1 MTIDTSGI
9 TFTAIELFFVLA
21 VGYAAYK
28 FKFMDD
34 GFLKKISNF
43 IICVANPFMIL
54 GGLLGEEKSTE
65 NLKNGFMVLG
75 IAFVLFLLCGII
87 AYLSCAWFKDYDK
100 RKIGEFSTIFS
111 NCGFMGFP
119 VLYAAMGSKG
129 KFYCA
134 FFLVAFN
141 LVLWTYGISIMARKR
156 TDIKR
161 NFLNTFFNFGTVPC
175 FIGIIL
181 YIIPYKLP
189 AVLTDTFDMIG
200 GVCTPFAMFIIGGLL
215 ASVPLKSLFT
225 ESKVYYLGFV
235 KLVLLPLVTA
245 LICKFVGMDEELV
258 YFFTLMVAMPSASN
272 TAMYAEKYDIAP
284 VFGATVAGMST
295 AMSVITI
302 PLVVKLTELIIN
314 LKI

>member
-1 MTIDTSGI
+1 MTVDTSGI
-9 TFTAIELFFVLA
+9 TSTVIVLFLVLA

-34 GFLKKISNF
+34 EFLKKISNF

-54 GGLLGEEKSTE
+54 GGLLGEEKSNE

-119 VLYAAMGSKG
+119 VLYAAMGSLG

-161 NFLNTFFNFGTVPC
+161 NILNTFFNFGTVPC
-175 FIGIIL
+175 FIGIVL

-189 AVLTDTFDMIG
+189 VELTDAFDMVG

-215 ASVPLKSLFT
+215 ASVPLKNLFN
-225 ESKVYYLGFV
+225 EPKVYYLGFV
-235 KLVLLPLVTA
+235 KLVILPLITA
-245 LICKFVGMDEELV
+245 ALCKCVGMSEELV

-284 VFGATVAGMST
+284 VFGATVAGVST

-302 PLVVKLTELIIN
+302 PLVVKLTELIVN